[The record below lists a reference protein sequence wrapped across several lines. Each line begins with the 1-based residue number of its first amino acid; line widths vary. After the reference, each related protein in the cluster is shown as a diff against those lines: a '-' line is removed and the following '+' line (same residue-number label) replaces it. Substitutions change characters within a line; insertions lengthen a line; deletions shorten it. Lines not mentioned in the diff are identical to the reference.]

1 MTRTQNYYSDE
12 ISRSSVMR
20 KSLQEQQSFRLFFY
34 LWEKEGIMAG
44 FRAKCGSRMIF
55 FVVAAYVVYTT
66 KKKAKGTFKR
76 EQHKQR
82 MKRLVWWS
90 FIDRQQ
96 LKNEERSQCALL
108 KKANIECKS
117 DTWWHNSTKLWWF
130 SFQEHSIITQVEP
143 KNVFRSWERSS
154 VPEWGWV
161 YGHDDF
167 LAVTSDWWICCP
179 PLKVKTPL

>member
-1 MTRTQNYYSDE
+1 
-12 ISRSSVMR
+12 
-20 KSLQEQQSFRLFFY
+20 
-34 LWEKEGIMAG
+34 
-44 FRAKCGSRMIF
+44 
-55 FVVAAYVVYTT
+55 
-66 KKKAKGTFKR
+66 
-76 EQHKQR
+76 

-90 FIDRQQ
+90 FIDRQ

-167 LAVTSDWWICCP
+167 LAVKQTNKLGGEIVHVVSSSYLLLLCMGPKYRGVMMVHHSSSTERSLCSSQRREEYTAYEDLCI
-179 PLKVKTPL
+179 LYHHNH